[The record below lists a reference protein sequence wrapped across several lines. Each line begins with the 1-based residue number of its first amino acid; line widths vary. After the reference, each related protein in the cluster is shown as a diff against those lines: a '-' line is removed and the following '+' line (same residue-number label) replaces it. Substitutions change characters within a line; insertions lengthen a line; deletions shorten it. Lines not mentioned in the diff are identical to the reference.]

1 MLCLQIMNIILI
13 KQVWIWNTTIRL
25 QRLTIQVLSWKEYV
39 VRDVYAVS
47 TVLTEMTKKNMFY
60 QSNGKQ
66 NRRWTNESVWLACSY
81 IENRI
86 QCIYFICWHVVD
98 CRNVWHNLT
107 QIKRT
112 TFWWNLKHTTKYQRG
127 LNWCVSSNWTFG
139 DFLVSLRSAISIYCW
154 AFTFMLFW
162 IVVRNMNKH

>member
-66 NRRWTNESVWLACSY
+66 NHRWTNESVWLAISK
-81 IENRI
+81 IEFNV
-86 QCIYFICWHVVD
+86 FILFVD
-98 CRNVWHNLT
+98 
-107 QIKRT
+107 
-112 TFWWNLKHTTKYQRG
+112 
-127 LNWCVSSNWTFG
+127 
-139 DFLVSLRSAISIYCW
+139 
-154 AFTFMLFW
+154 ML
-162 IVVRNMNKH
+162 

>member
-66 NRRWTNESVWLACSY
+66 NHRWTNESVWLACSY

-112 TFWWNLKHTTKYQRG
+112 TVLMKFKAHNQVSARSQLMCFIKLDFWWLLGQPSK
-127 LNWCVSSNWTFG
+127 
-139 DFLVSLRSAISIYCW
+139 
-154 AFTFMLFW
+154 
-162 IVVRNMNKH
+162 RN